1 MLPAPYSQ
9 LQQELASFLPTER
22 LIVDPLRL
30 LAWGTDA
37 SFYRLV
43 PKLLTVVDNEAELRR
58 VLACCARLG
67 TPVTFR
73 AAGTSLSGQ
82 AISDS
87 VLVMLGDGWRGIE
100 IAADGASIT
109 LQPGVIGAAANRRL
123 APLGRKIGPDPAS
136 IDAAMI
142 GGIAANNASGMCCG
156 TAQNSYNTLAGL
168 RVVFADGTV
177 LDTRDAASRAEFAKL
192 RPDLVEGLGELA
204 RATREDATL
213 AARIRHKFRLKNTTG
228 YSLNA
233 LVDFTD
239 TVDILAHL
247 MIGSEGTLGF
257 ISEITYQTVEEHAH
271 KASALILF
279 DRLET
284 ACSAVTRLKQTPV
297 AAVELLDRA
306 SLHSVENKPGMP
318 EGLRTLPEDGAA
330 LLIETRAATAAALAV
345 KIDAIATELASFALF
360 APLRFATDAAEAA
373 ALWKVRKGMFPAV
386 GAMRPIGTTVIIED
400 VAFPIERLAEATLD
414 LQSLLHEHGYH
425 EAIIFGHALE
435 GNLHFVFTQDFGN
448 VAEIERYHR
457 FMDEMCAMVV
467 EKYDGSLKAEHGTG
481 RNVAPFVELEWG
493 AQAVAAMRRI
503 KALFDP
509 NGLLNPG
516 VILNDDPLAH
526 LKDLKPLPAA
536 DPLDRQVHRVRLLR
550 AEVPVARAD
559 AFAAPAHR
567 RLARDRKARRRRT
580 RA

>member
-1 MLPAPYSQ
+1 MLPAPYYQ
-9 LQQELASFLPTER
+9 LQQELAAFVPSER

-43 PKLLTVVDNEAELRR
+43 PKLLVVVDDEAELRR
-58 VLACCARLG
+58 VLAGCARLG

-100 IAADGASIT
+100 VAADGAAIT

-156 TAQNSYNTLAGL
+156 TAQNSYHTLAGL
-168 RVVFADGTV
+168 RIVFADGTV

-192 RPDLVEGLGELA
+192 RPELVEGLDELA
-204 RATREDATL
+204 RTTREDATL

-239 TVDILAHL
+239 AIDILAHL

-297 AAVELLDRA
+297 VAVELLDRA
-306 SLHSVENKPGMP
+306 SLHSVEHKPGMP
-318 EGLRTLPEDGAA
+318 EGLRALPEDGAA
-330 LLIETRAATAAALAV
+330 LLVETRAATAAALAV
-345 KIDAIATELASFALF
+345 KIDAIATELGGFALF
-360 APLRFATDAAEAA
+360 APLRFATDPAEAA
-373 ALWKVRKGMFPAV
+373 ALWNVRKGMFPAV
-386 GAMRPIGTTVIIED
+386 GAMRPLGTTVIIED
-400 VAFPIERLAEATLD
+400 VAF
-414 LQSLLHEHGYH
+414 
-425 EAIIFGHALE
+425 
-435 GNLHFVFTQDFGN
+435 
-448 VAEIERYHR
+448 
-457 FMDEMCAMVV
+457 
-467 EKYDGSLKAEHGTG
+467 
-481 RNVAPFVELEWG
+481 
-493 AQAVAAMRRI
+493 
-503 KALFDP
+503 
-509 NGLLNPG
+509 
-516 VILNDDPLAH
+516 
-526 LKDLKPLPAA
+526 
-536 DPLDRQVHRVRLLR
+536 
-550 AEVPVARAD
+550 AEVLEAMGGQVVQGEVVVRQAGQKIGGRLSLGT
-559 AFAAPAHR
+559 AHHDQ
-567 RLARDRKARRRRT
+567 LH
-580 RA
+580 

>member
-1 MLPAPYSQ
+1 MLPAPYRQ
-9 LQQELASFLPTER
+9 LQEELAAFVPTER

-43 PKLLTVVDNEAELRR
+43 PKLLVVVDDEAELRR
-58 VLACCARLG
+58 VLAGCARLG

-100 IAADGASIT
+100 VAADGASIT

-156 TAQNSYNTLAGL
+156 TAQNSYHTLAGL

-177 LDTRDAASRAEFAKL
+177 LDTRDAASRAEFARL
-192 RPDLVEGLGELA
+192 RPELVEGLGELA

-233 LVDFTD
+233 LVDFSD
-239 TVDILAHL
+239 PVDILAHL

-284 ACSAVTRLKQTPV
+284 ACSAVTRLKQTPGRRGRAARPRV
-297 AAVELLDRA
+297 AALGGGQARHA
-306 SLHSVENKPGMP
+306 
-318 EGLRTLPEDGAA
+318 R
-330 LLIETRAATAAALAV
+330 RAARAPRGRRGPAGRDARGDGGGARRQDRRDRQRARQLRALRA
-345 KIDAIATELASFALF
+345 
-360 APLRFATDAAEAA
+360 APLRDRPGGGGGALERAQGHVPGGRRDAADSA
-373 ALWKVRKGMFPAV
+373 
-386 GAMRPIGTTVIIED
+386 RP
-400 VAFPIERLAEATLD
+400 
-414 LQSLLHEHGYH
+414 
-425 EAIIFGHALE
+425 
-435 GNLHFVFTQDFGN
+435 
-448 VAEIERYHR
+448 
-457 FMDEMCAMVV
+457 
-467 EKYDGSLKAEHGTG
+467 
-481 RNVAPFVELEWG
+481 
-493 AQAVAAMRRI
+493 
-503 KALFDP
+503 
-509 NGLLNPG
+509 
-516 VILNDDPLAH
+516 
-526 LKDLKPLPAA
+526 
-536 DPLDRQVHRVRLLR
+536 
-550 AEVPVARAD
+550 
-559 AFAAPAHR
+559 
-567 RLARDRKARRRRT
+567 
-580 RA
+580 